1 MIRKAIRRAG
11 HLLSLSAI
19 KGRMRHAKRHP
30 FDKVYGVDT
39 SNVISAKR
47 IRSAH
52 NLEVTSNVGYV
63 GSQPSVIRRTL
74 DIVPNLGG
82 SVFIDIG
89 CGKGRVCV
97 VATEYAFSRIIGVE
111 FGAALAAV
119 AQRNAEV
126 IRKRFPERTA
136 IDIQVGD
143 GTCFTPP
150 DDNAPMVIFL
160 YNPFGEMLIEAL
172 LKHLETIIRR
182 QERKI
187 FVAYYNPV
195 HFAVFDRSPLFSRLA
210 AERYDLTPEE
220 QAAAIFGDG
229 HESVI
234 LYQSVGAPMAP
245 ALASASRKA
254 VVTIPD
260 MGAVV
265 EL

>member
-1 MIRKAIRRAG
+1 
-11 HLLSLSAI
+11 LSLSAI
-19 KGRMRHAKRHP
+19 KGRLRHAKRHP

-47 IRSAH
+47 IKSVH

-97 VATEYAFSRIIGVE
+97 VATEYSFSRIIGVE
-111 FGAALAAV
+111 YGAALAAV
-119 AQRNAEV
+119 AERNAQI
-126 IRKRFPERTA
+126 IRKRFAERTA
-136 IDIQVGD
+136 IEIQVGD
-143 GTCFTPP
+143 ETCFTPP
-150 DDNAPMVIFL
+150 PGDAPMVIFL
-160 YNPFGEMLIEAL
+160 YNPFGEMLFEAL
-172 LKHLETIIRR
+172 LAHLERIIR
-182 QERKI
+182 QQARKI

-195 HFAVFDRSPLFSRLA
+195 HFAVFDRSMLFSRLA

-220 QAAAIFGDG
+220 KAAAIFGDG

-260 MGAVV
+260 MGAIV